1 MHLKNFSMIETST
14 GWSLAPAY
22 DLLNATIV
30 SPEDKEEMALTLNG
44 RKNRLERI
52 DFERLG
58 DNLGLT
64 GKQIQGVFERF
75 YKLKSK
81 AIKWIDKSFL
91 SNKMK
96 TLYKEK
102 MQERYAKVY

>member
-1 MHLKNFSMIETST
+1 MIETST

-30 SPEDKEEMALTLNG
+30 NPEDKEEMALTLNG

-58 DNLGLT
+58 DNLGLNS
-64 GKQIQGVFERF
+64 KQIQGVFERF
-75 YKLKSK
+75 YKLKPK
-81 AIKWIDKSFL
+81 ALKWVKNSFL
-91 SNKMK
+91 SEKIK

-102 MQERYAKVY
+102 MGERYDRIF